1 MLHSMTGVLDR
12 FPQLR
17 GRKLIVFDG
26 TCVLCSGF
34 FAFVLRH
41 DRAAAFDFAVAQSD
55 LGEALYA
62 YYGLKEADY
71 ETNLVILDGKL
82 LAELDAFAA
91 VMREIGGPW
100 RLLAAGA
107 WLPRRVKSWLYARIA
122 RNRFALLGRRET
134 CYMPTPEVRARF
146 LA

>member
-1 MLHSMTGVLDR
+1 MLWRMSGVLDQ

-17 GRKLIVFDG
+17 GRRVIVFDG

-41 DRAAAFDFAVAQSD
+41 DRAAVFDFVVAQSD

-62 YYGLKEADY
+62 HYGRKAADY
-71 ETNLVILDGKL
+71 ETNLVILDGNL
-82 LAELDAFAA
+82 HAELDAFAA
-91 VMREIGGPW
+91 VMREIGWPW
-100 RLLAAGA
+100 RVLAAGA
-107 WLPRRVKSWLYARIA
+107 WLPAPVKSWLYARIA
-122 RNRFALLGRRET
+122 RNRFALLGRRDT
-134 CYMPTPEVRARF
+134 CYVPTPELKARF